1 MENSLERIN
10 REYGAQIRGRMG
22 VDRGNDFIRSLA
34 EKADGVKYPL
44 FGREND

>member
-22 VDRGNDFIRSLA
+22 VDRGNDFISSLA

>member
-22 VDRGNDFIRSLA
+22 VDKGNDFIRSLA
-34 EKADGVKYPL
+34 EKTDGVKYPM
-44 FGREND
+44 FGRDD